1 MERIDV
7 LVVTSDEARV
17 SGARLGERLLIGVD
31 DLPVATGWE
40 LKPEGLCRG
49 DVCVPVHDPAGLVD
63 GDLVDLAQVAARIG
77 AVIAVDAGEGIAVF
91 GGPATAVADVT
102 AGSRQAPELA
112 LPTLDGG
119 EVRLSDFAGQ
129 KRMVVAWSSWCGC
142 RHELGAW
149 QALQEE
155 LGEQNIRILSVALDE
170 DVDAV
175 RPWVDEAGATFPV
188 MVDREGMLAERYG
201 VVNVPTTIWID
212 EDDQIVRPPDIAP
225 GDDRWKDF
233 TQKDAEA
240 HHDALRRWVNDG
252 EAPMTDDQVVAAPT
266 WTGAVRAVVSPRPSW
281 PAELS
286 PQHFTPPF
294 TMAHVCEPPA
304 ARAVATP
311 AMPLTCTQ
319 CDESVV
325 ELLPSWP
332 SLFLPQHA
340 TPPPTVTA
348 QVWLKPAARAM
359 WASPRPLTATGVSRC
374 VVE

>member
-252 EAPMTDDQVVAAPT
+252 EAPMTDDQVVANHRRRTPDEH
-266 WTGAVRAVVSPRPSW
+266 RALAHRRLAIHLRREGRQAAAERHMDRA
-281 PAELS
+281 AELA
-286 PQHFTPPF
+286 PMDWTI
-294 TMAHVCEPPA
+294 
-304 ARAVATP
+304 RRG
-311 AMPLTCTQ
+311 
-319 CDESVV
+319 
-325 ELLPSWP
+325 LLPLRGQDPFGAPFFEFWEEWEAAGRP
-332 SLFLPQHA
+332 GYGIGQPQ
-340 TPPPTVTA
+340 
-348 QVWLKPAARAM
+348 R
-359 WASPRPLTATGVSRC
+359 
-374 VVE
+374 